1 MITDK
6 NQAVI
11 NFLIQCPQIQNN
23 PLFFNFAEA
32 KNDNKQIVTM
42 ANDKIV
48 NKGFIDG
55 SILKRFTFTLIDYRS
70 VSYQSIVKL
79 SGYQN
84 ENVSEFM
91 DIQQIMDWINEQADL
106 HNFPDFGSDCVI
118 ESMKTATDEPNLNGV
133 DTSVSPSLAR
143 YSMSIV
149 IEYLD
154 NSKKIWN

>member
-1 MITDK
+1 MTDK

-11 NFLIQCPQIQNN
+11 NFLIQCPQIQTN
-23 PLFFNFAEA
+23 PLFFNFGEA
-32 KNDNKQIVTM
+32 KDDSKQIVMM
-42 ANDKIV
+42 ANDKVV

-55 SILKRFTFTLIDYRS
+55 SVLKRFTFTLIDYRS

-84 ENVSEFM
+84 ENVSELS
-91 DIQQIMDWINEQADL
+91 DIQYIMDWINEQADL
-106 HNFPDFGSDCVI
+106 RNFPDFGSDCVI
-118 ESMKTATDEPNLNGV
+118 ESMETATDEPNLNGV
-133 DTSVSPSLAR
+133 DTSVNPSLAR
-143 YSMSIV
+143 YSMSII

>member
-1 MITDK
+1 MTDK

-11 NFLIQCPQIQNN
+11 NFLIQCPQIQTN
-23 PLFFNFAEA
+23 PLFFNFGEA
-32 KNDNKQIVTM
+32 KDDSKQIVMM
-42 ANDKIV
+42 ANDKVV

-55 SILKRFTFTLIDYRS
+55 SVLKRFTFTLIDYRS

-84 ENVSEFM
+84 ENVSELS
-91 DIQQIMDWINEQADL
+91 DIQYIMDWINEQADL
-106 HNFPDFGSDCVI
+106 RNFPDFGSDCVI
-118 ESMKTATDEPNLNGV
+118 ESMETATDEPNLNGV

>member
-1 MITDK
+1 MTTDK

-11 NFLIQCPQIQNN
+11 NFLIQCPQIRSN

-55 SILKRFTFTLIDYRS
+55 SVLKRFTFTLIDYRS

-91 DIQQIMDWINEQADL
+91 DIQYIMDWINEQADL

-143 YSMSIV
+143 YSMSII

-154 NSKKIWN
+154 SSKKIWN

>member
-1 MITDK
+1 MTDK

-11 NFLIQCPQIQNN
+11 NFLIQCPQIQTN
-23 PLFFNFAEA
+23 PLFFNFGEA
-32 KNDNKQIVTM
+32 KDDSKQIVMM
-42 ANDKIV
+42 ANDKVV

-55 SILKRFTFTLIDYRS
+55 SVLKRFTFTLIDYRS

-84 ENVSEFM
+84 ENVSELS
-91 DIQQIMDWINEQADL
+91 DIQYIMDWINEQADL
-106 HNFPDFGSDCVI
+106 RNFPDFGSDCVI
-118 ESMKTATDEPNLNGV
+118 ESMETATDEPNLNGV

-143 YSMSIV
+143 YSMSII

>member
-1 MITDK
+1 MTDK

-11 NFLIQCPQIQNN
+11 NFLIQCPQIRSN

-32 KNDNKQIVTM
+32 QNDNKQIVTM

-55 SILKRFTFTLIDYRS
+55 SVLKRFTFTLIDYRS

-84 ENVSEFM
+84 ENVSELM
-91 DIQQIMDWINEQADL
+91 DIQYIMDWINEQADL

>member
-1 MITDK
+1 MTDK

-11 NFLIQCPQIQNN
+11 NFLIQCPQIRTN
-23 PLFFNFAEA
+23 PLFFNFGEA
-32 KNDNKQIVTM
+32 KDDSKQIVMM
-42 ANDKIV
+42 ANDKVV

-55 SILKRFTFTLIDYRS
+55 SVLKRFTFTLIDYRS

-84 ENVSEFM
+84 ENVSELS
-91 DIQQIMDWINEQADL
+91 DIQYILDWINEQADL
-106 HNFPDFGSDCVI
+106 RNFPDFGSNCVI
-118 ESMKTATDEPNLNGV
+118 ESMETATDEPNLNGV

-143 YSMSIV
+143 YSMSII

>member
-1 MITDK
+1 MTDK

-11 NFLIQCPQIQNN
+11 NFLIQCPQIRTN

-55 SILKRFTFTLIDYRS
+55 SVLKRFTFTLIDYRS

-91 DIQQIMDWINEQADL
+91 DIQYIMDWINEQADL

-143 YSMSIV
+143 YSMSII

-154 NSKKIWN
+154 SSKKIWN